1 MTANDTE
8 LDAMRRAIA
17 LSAFG
22 LGRTSP
28 NPPVGCVILDS
39 DGQVVGQGYHERKG
53 SPHAEVNALTAAGK
67 RARGGTAVV
76 TLEPCNHYGRT
87 PPCHQALLDAG
98 ITRTV
103 IALSDPTSRGDGGTS
118 LLRQAGMDVE
128 AGVLADEASLVLEP
142 WLTTLH
148 TKRPQVI
155 WLSRPESAID
165 SDVATTL
172 SKTDPLRQVT
182 DVILYENGIIEE
194 CIPGSHNSD
203 VMSLAPVILKNGAD
217 TALTTL
223 YEQGIRS
230 IVLVAITTVAETF
243 LAQQL
248 IDRIVIDVMPHEP
261 SSDAMSNGMAFL
273 SKDFSLT
280 EVTRHDNRLRITC
293 MRH

>member
-1 MTANDTE
+1 MTANDAE

-39 DGQVVGQGYHERKG
+39 SGQVVGQGYHQRKG
-53 SPHAEVNALTAAGK
+53 SPHAEVNALAAAGG

-103 IALSDPTSRGDGGTS
+103 IALPDPTSRGEGGTS
-118 LLRQAGMDVE
+118 RLRQAGMDVE
-128 AGVLADEASLVLEP
+128 SGVLADEASLVLEP

-148 TKRPQVI
+148 SKRPQVI
-155 WLSRPESAID
+155 WLSRSERDND
-165 SDVATTL
+165 SDVAAVL
-172 SKTDPLRQVT
+172 SRTDPLRQIT

-194 CIPGSHNSD
+194 CVPGSHNAD
-203 VMSLAPVILKNGAD
+203 VMSLTPVNFENDPRATLS
-217 TALTTL
+217 TL
-223 YEQGIRS
+223 YNQGIRS
-230 IVLVAITTVAETF
+230 IVLVANAESANIF
-243 LAQQL
+243 LAQG
-248 IDRIVIDVMPHEP
+248 IVDRIVIDVMPHEP
-261 SSDAMSNGMAFL
+261 SSVATSNGLSFL
-273 SKDFSLT
+273 PQGFLLA
-280 EVTRHDNRLRITC
+280 EVSRHENRLRVMGI
-293 MRH
+293 RS